1 MISKI
6 MHTNDNC
13 SQNLKKNFL
22 IKYNNCIYMNKTENC
37 EEFLPL
43 SPQFNMLQIFRSF
56 TFQNNQMFIAKDS
69 ILQRLKSDLGL

>member
-1 MISKI
+1 
-6 MHTNDNC
+6 
-13 SQNLKKNFL
+13 
-22 IKYNNCIYMNKTENC
+22 MNKTENC

-43 SPQFNMLQIFRSF
+43 SPQIFRSF